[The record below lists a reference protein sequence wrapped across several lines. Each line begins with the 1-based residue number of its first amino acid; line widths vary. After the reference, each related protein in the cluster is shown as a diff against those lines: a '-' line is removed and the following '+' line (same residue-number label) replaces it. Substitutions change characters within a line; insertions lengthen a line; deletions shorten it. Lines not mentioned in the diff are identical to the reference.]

1 MSYNGR
7 NAQPMTAISVAH
19 GSITGSYANLG
30 SPTDNPLFMVRF
42 VNGCNTAMWVSI
54 DGTNNHFYV
63 LPTSSESDS
72 LQDKAV
78 DKVLALPKGTQF
90 RIKYDSSPSSGTF
103 VIQGWYNA

>member
-7 NAQPMTAISVAH
+7 KAQPMTAISVAH

-30 SPTDNPLFMVRF
+30 SPTGEPLIKVRF

-54 DGTNNHFYV
+54 DGTNNHFFV
-63 LPTSSESDS
+63 LPSSSPDDD

-78 DKVLALPKGTQF
+78 DRVLALPKSTQF
-90 RIKYDSSPSSGTF
+90 RIKYDSAPSSGTF
-103 VIQGWYNA
+103 VIQGWYVE